1 LKIIYFLA
9 ALRPYQWTK
18 NLIIFAALMFSKRI
32 LDTELLLLCVKG
44 YFVFCFLSGSM
55 YLFNDVMDRNKD
67 RIHPKKKNRPIAS
80 GKIKPAEAL
89 IAAFI
94 IAAASLFFAFHL
106 SFEFGLAAASYCALF
121 LLYSIIIKRIVILDV
136 LTLAIGFVI
145 RAVAGGLLIAVEI
158 SDWLLIVTI
167 FLALFLGFSKRRSEL
182 INLDKKAGE
191 TRPILDHYSLP
202 LLDQLISITT
212 GATLMSYALY
222 TLAEQTIR
230 KFGDNLWLTLPIVI
244 YIVFRYFYLVYAL
257 GQGSDPS
264 RMLLTDKPLLIS
276 VFVWVAAAFL
286 LVYHSVLFG

>member
-1 LKIIYFLA
+1 MKVLYFLA

-18 NLIIFAALMFSKRI
+18 NLIIFAALMFSKH
-32 LDTELLLLCVKG
+32 LLNAELLLMCVKG
-44 YFVFCFLSGSM
+44 FFVFCFLSGSV

-89 IAAFI
+89 TVAFLLT
-94 IAAASLFFAFHL
+94 AASLYSAFRL
-106 SFEFGLAAASYCALF
+106 SFKFGLAAAVYCALF
-121 LLYSIIIKRIVILDV
+121 LLYSIFIKRVVILDV
-136 LTLAIGFVI
+136 LTLALGFVI

-182 INLDKKAGE
+182 INLDKKASQ
-191 TRPILDHYSLP
+191 TRPILDHYTLP

-230 KFGDNLWLTLPIVI
+230 KFGDRLWLTLPIVI
-244 YIVFRYFYLVYAL
+244 YIVFRYFYLVYAR
-257 GQGSDPS
+257 GQGSDPAKL
-264 RMLLTDKPLLIS
+264 LLTDKPMLLS
-276 VFVWVAAAFL
+276 VFVWVAAVFV
-286 LVYHSVLFG
+286 LVYYNVLFG